1 MTRENILSQTISTAG
16 QSESAVYDNVCKKLL
31 ANKVILA
38 WIMKSC
44 MEEYEDCSI
53 EEITQKYIEGE
64 PQISDT
70 AVHQDEVLEQ
80 SKIKGLNTED
90 KSITEGTVVYDI
102 RYQSAAPEAGGI
114 IRLIINVEA
123 QNDFYPGYP
132 IIMRSMYYCSRMIS
146 AQHGTEF
153 EKSEYDKIK
162 KVYCIFICVNCPKNR
177 KNTINRY
184 SVHEEHLRGDFHE
197 KKERYNLLTS
207 VMICLGDADDPE
219 GTGVLRLLEVL
230 LSPDRSVENKKK
242 ILQEEFGIKMTEEL
256 EEEAK
261 EMCNLSKGLIDRGRA
276 EGRAEERQQA
286 FKKTIQMITNLMA
299 SMNWS
304 IKQAMDALG
313 IPEGERA
320 KYTAGLK

>member
-102 RYQSAAPEAGGI
+102 RYQSAAPEAGI
-114 IRLIINVEA
+114 SDHYEEHVLLFE
-123 QNDFYPGYP
+123 ND
-132 IIMRSMYYCSRMIS
+132 IS
-146 AQHGTEF
+146 A
-153 EKSEYDKIK
+153 
-162 KVYCIFICVNCPKNR
+162 
-177 KNTINRY
+177 
-184 SVHEEHLRGDFHE
+184 
-197 KKERYNLLTS
+197 
-207 VMICLGDADDPE
+207 AW
-219 GTGVLRLLEVL
+219 
-230 LSPDRSVENKKK
+230 DRV
-242 ILQEEFGIKMTEEL
+242 
-256 EEEAK
+256 
-261 EMCNLSKGLIDRGRA
+261 
-276 EGRAEERQQA
+276 
-286 FKKTIQMITNLMA
+286 
-299 SMNWS
+299 
-304 IKQAMDALG
+304 
-313 IPEGERA
+313 
-320 KYTAGLK
+320 